1 MVTKVL
7 SNIEIELHFQ
17 VGVGQV
23 ATQAIL
29 SIVLDCAVH
38 EDRN

>member
-1 MVTKVL
+1 MATKVL
-7 SNIEIELHFQ
+7 SKAEIELHFQ

-23 ATQAIL
+23 KTQAIL
-29 SIVLDCAVH
+29 SIMMDCAVH